1 MKNYPHLTL
10 GHILKIPRYCERS
23 EAISCLRSAGRCCFG
38 GTSRS
43 MTRSLFFRWALF
55 ISVSLLSHKYAG
67 AQTPYRGI
75 VVDSAT
81 LAALPGVHVKIK
93 NSMRLVTTD
102 PKGMFSI
109 KALPTDTL
117 LFTIVGYHALEL
129 PLFLEETSLFIRL
142 GEFVR
147 VLDEVTIKS
156 IKLQNSPVTRSARTL
171 PRPLPKDDA
180 IFNPLEYFSK
190 RQKDKRKA
198 LKLIQENDRTL
209 TYLQVILDDAIRK
222 ALLDKYELTESE
234 YYELLVKF
242 NKQSGALKYE
252 TDSDKIIDSLEAFLV
267 QETET
272 KK

>member
-1 MKNYPHLTL
+1 MKIYLPL
-10 GHILKIPRYCERS
+10 IL
-23 EAISCLRSAGRCCFG
+23 L
-38 GTSRS
+38 
-43 MTRSLFFRWALF
+43 
-55 ISVSLLSHKYAG
+55 ISVALANCAHG
-67 AQTPYRGI
+67 QTQYRGI

-81 LAALPGVHVKIK
+81 LSALPGVHVKIK
-93 NSMRLVTTD
+93 NSVRLVTTD

-109 KALPTDTL
+109 QALPTDTL
-117 LFTIVGYHALEL
+117 LFTIVGFHSLEL

-142 GEFVR
+142 SEFVR
-147 VLDEVTIKS
+147 VLDEVTIRS
-156 IKLQNSPVTRSARTL
+156 IKLQNSPITRRARTL

-209 TYLQVILDDAIRK
+209 TYLQVVMDNAIRE
-222 ALLDKYELTESE
+222 ALLEKYELTEAQ

-242 NKQSGALKYE
+242 NKQSGMLKYE